1 MGRGDSTRQVGTRS
15 GKSLLDV
22 DVVIRL
28 GNRPSQINGWDSL
41 FIQFYCSII

>member
-1 MGRGDSTRQVGTRS
+1 MGRGDSTCQVGTRS
-15 GKSLLDV
+15 GKSLLDM

-28 GNRPSQINGWDSL
+28 KNRSSQIDGWDFL